1 MLQDGRKE
9 AGQMLRPLIMRLCF
23 RVACQCV
30 CVRVCALRVW
40 PSASASA
47 GAGAGAGP
55 GACWQQANIKT
66 EMQTKLATE
75 RETTGHSAEPANV
88 NGAK

>member
-30 CVRVCALRVW
+30 SSSVCIESLAKCECGCGV
-40 PSASASA
+40 
-47 GAGAGAGP
+47 
-55 GACWQQANIKT
+55 CWQRANIKT
-66 EMQTKLATE
+66 EMQTKLATA